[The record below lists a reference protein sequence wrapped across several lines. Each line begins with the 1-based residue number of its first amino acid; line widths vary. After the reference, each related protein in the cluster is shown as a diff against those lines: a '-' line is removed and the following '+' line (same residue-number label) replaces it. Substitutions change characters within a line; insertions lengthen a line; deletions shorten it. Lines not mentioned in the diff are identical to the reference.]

1 MKSEIRHDMFYDTP
15 GISSEC
21 RSQKGKKYSAIFS
34 DKLSDIYIY
43 IYIYIYCIYYI
54 IYILY
59 IYICVCMY
67 TIYKYIS

>member
-43 IYIYIYCIYYI
+43 IYILYILYYIYI
-54 IYILY
+54 IYLY
-59 IYICVCMY
+59 MCLYVYYI
-67 TIYKYIS
+67 

>member
-34 DKLSDIYIY
+34 DIFSDIYI
-43 IYIYIYCIYYI
+43 
-54 IYILY
+54 
-59 IYICVCMY
+59 
-67 TIYKYIS
+67 